1 MSHHAVVFGLATLVL
16 AANAVHSQGR
26 VTPQG
31 SAPLQDVPPLLIGTF
46 PHVVVPPGNPMTPE
60 KIQLGKALFFEE
72 QLSSDDT
79 VACATCHLPDA
90 GGGDPRAGVLVRAP
104 GDDGLMRTPDDE
116 FGSFGVVPQDR
127 SGNFEDDP
135 AFGVGRRVTGRNS
148 PSVIAAAFFN
158 TQFWDA
164 RAGPVFEDLAGNVV
178 LPKFASLETQAV
190 APPLSPVEMSHPQRD
205 WDEVTAKLSR
215 ARPLALATDLPA
227 ELEQFIGDSATY
239 GPLFEQV
246 FGDGTVTRERIA
258 MAIATYERTLIP
270 DQSPFDLG
278 TLTPQQQQGLDVFLR
293 SRCNGCH
300 DTSNG
305 LFSNGSL
312 QTINLPNHQR
322 RVKVPSLRN
331 VGLRQRF
338 MSSGQFPSITIV
350 LQHYQQ
356 LGRFV
361 PGPGEVGA
369 VRDFLENGLT
379 DPRVAARLP
388 PFDRPTLRSEL
399 APTGSN
405 LFGVATRGSGQ
416 FTPLMLADSPPYLGN
431 PVFKIGLGEA
441 LGGTR
446 ATLLCSTGRADPG
459 ATLLGIPLALDPPFA
474 LAKPL
479 LVGRALPGQGV
490 ATFRMSLP
498 ASAAMLGQKFYA
510 QWFVHDPGAAAGVS
524 ATRAAEFELFAPR

>member
-1 MSHHAVVFGLATLVL
+1 MSHHAFVFGLATLVL

-26 VTPQG
+26 VAQQG
-31 SAPLQDVPPLLIGTF
+31 SNAPASVPPLVIGQF
-46 PHVVVPPGNPMTPE
+46 PNVVVPPGNPMTPE
-60 KIQLGKALFFEE
+60 KILLGKALFFEE

-90 GGGDPRAGVLVRAP
+90 GGGDPRAGVSVRAP
-104 GDDGLMRTPDDE
+104 GNDGVLRTPDDE

-127 SGNFEDDP
+127 SGNFDDEP
-135 AFGVGRRVTGRNS
+135 NFGVGRQVTGRNS
-148 PSVIAAAFFN
+148 PTVIAAAFFN

-178 LPKFASLETQAV
+178 LPEFASLETQAV

-205 WDEVTAKLSR
+205 WDEITTKLSR
-215 ARPLALATDLPA
+215 ARPLALATDLGVA
-227 ELEQFIGDSATY
+227 LEQFIGDAATY
-239 GPLFEQV
+239 GPLFERV
-246 FGDGTVTRERIA
+246 FGDGTITRERIA

-278 TLTPQQQQGLDVFLR
+278 TLTPQQQTGLDVFLR
-293 SRCNGCH
+293 SRCDACH

-312 QTINLPNHQR
+312 QSINLPDHQR
-322 RVKVPSLRN
+322 FVKVPTLRN
-331 VGLRQRF
+331 VGLRRRF
-338 MSSGQFPSITIV
+338 MSSGQFPSIVIV

-379 DPRVAARLP
+379 DPRVAARQP

-399 APTGSN
+399 APSGSN
-405 LFGVATRGSGQ
+405 LFGTATRGSGQ

-431 PVFKIGLGEA
+431 PAFKIGLGEA
-441 LGGTR
+441 RGLTK
-446 ATLLCSTGRADPG
+446 ATLLCSTRKADPG
-459 ATLLGIPLALDPPFA
+459 TTFLGIPLALDPPFA
-474 LAKPL
+474 LAKPFI
-479 LVGRALPGQGV
+479 VGRALPGQGV

-498 ASAAMLGQKFYA
+498 VSTAMVGQKFYA
-510 QWFVHDPGAAAGVS
+510 QWFVRDPGAAAGVS
-524 ATRAAEFELFAPR
+524 ASRAAEFELFAPR